1 MTRKLI
7 SAMLAVLILTSV
19 LSVAALAEDS
29 SQTFEFALSSDSKT
43 SVTLSKGETVT
54 VQFTLKNA
62 GANGSYPLYAM
73 QNEITYDGSVFEL
86 VQGSIALSDEAVQYL
101 PTISLANNTGI
112 RDAEGTSLKRVLF
125 SWYSQKLNG
134 DEVPSSLYIGSFK
147 LKALKS
153 GTGTIENA
161 NNFVTTQDGQDHYA
175 STETALA
182 FTVKGTDTSGGGA
195 GGGGGG
201 GGAQEPPASTAPTP
215 NTTAKLIGSADGL
228 IPDSAVSQTQRF
240 RDVGTDHWAYN
251 YVEYLSAMGYVN
263 GKQEGLFFPSD
274 SITRAEFVT
283 ILARMSGEPLP
294 DVTVSLWTDVPVSA
308 YYASSVA
315 WAAEAGITLGTG
327 DAEFSPNRSITRQEI
342 CAMIVR
348 FASYL
353 GYGFAELSPA
363 QSFSDDAEIALWA
376 KPSVLT
382 LQKANLI
389 SGFSDSSFSPNSP
402 ASRAQ
407 AAKILSLIHFNINY
421 DT

>member
-7 SAMLAVLILTSV
+7 SALLAVLILTSV
-19 LSVAALAEDS
+19 LSVAALAEDKS
-29 SQTFEFALSSDSKT
+29 RTFEFVLSSG
-43 SVTLSKGETVT
+43 GETEVTAEQGAVIT
-54 VQFTLKNA
+54 VQFTLKNT
-62 GANGSYPLYAM
+62 GAEGNYRLYAV

-86 VQGSIALSDEAVQYL
+86 VQGSIELSDDAVQYL
-101 PTISLANNTGI
+101 TGVSVEYNTGT
-112 RDAEGTSLKRVLF
+112 RDVEGTNLKRVLF

-134 DEVPSSLYIGSFK
+134 DEVPASLYIGSFK
-147 LKALKS
+147 LKALKA

-161 NNFVTTQDGQDHYA
+161 NNFVTTQDGQEHYA
-175 STETALA
+175 STETALT
-182 FTVKGTDTSGGGA
+182 FTVKGADTSGGGS
-195 GGGGGG
+195 GGGGG
-201 GGAQEPPASTAPTP
+201 GGAQEPPASTVPLP
-215 NTTAKLIGSADGL
+215 DTAVKLIGSADGL

-240 RDVGTDHWAYN
+240 RDIGTDHWAYN
-251 YVEYLSAMGYVN
+251 YIEYLSAMGYVN

-283 ILARMSGEPLP
+283 ILARMSGEHIP
-294 DVTVSLWTDVPVSA
+294 DVTVSLWTDVPAGA

-363 QSFSDDAEIALWA
+363 QSFSDDSEIALWA

-407 AAKILSLIHFNINY
+407 SAKILSLLDFSISQ
-421 DT
+421 